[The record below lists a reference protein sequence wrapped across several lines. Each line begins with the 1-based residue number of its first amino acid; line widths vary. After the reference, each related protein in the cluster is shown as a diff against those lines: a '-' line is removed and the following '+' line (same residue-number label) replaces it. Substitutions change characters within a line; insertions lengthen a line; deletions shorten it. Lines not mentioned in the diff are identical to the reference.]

1 MTAILIGFA
10 IGGVFALIHRTFETL
25 GISALN
31 QGLVTSAG
39 VAAMI
44 GTCLWLDGWILA
56 AVAGFVVALSAM
68 LAVQSARR

>member
-1 MTAILIGFA
+1 MTATLIGFA
-10 IGGVFALIHRTFETL
+10 IGCFFALTHRISEAL

-39 VAAMI
+39 LAAMVAA
-44 GTCLWLDGWILA
+44 CLWFDGWILA
-56 AVAGFVVALSAM
+56 AVAGFVAALSAM